1 MATYDEKL
9 VRGQQLAYA
18 ISKLKTITDA
28 KVDKETGKGLSTN
41 DYTTAEKTKLA
52 GLENTTVVDNLTSTS
67 PTSALSANQ
76 GKTLDEKI
84 KALSDSMSDLGYG
97 DMLKATY
104 DTNKDGVVDNSS
116 ALEGHPASYFATAT
130 DLDEKVDKETGKG
143 LSANDYTTV
152 EKTKLAG
159 IEEKAEVNQDAFSNF
174 LVGNIT
180 VAADTKKDTVTFIAG
195 NNVTLTADAAA
206 DSITFSAKDTT
217 YSEATDTKGGLLT
230 DAQAVKLAGLEDGAN
245 KTTVV
250 DNLTSESSTAALSA
264 KQGKQLESEINALET
279 SKANK
284 TDVPSKLSDLTDDI
298 NAANVIE
305 TIKVDGTALTVT
317 AKAVNIDL
325 SKKANAAD
333 VTALTSR
340 VSTNEGD
347 ISDIKEKLTT
357 IEENAD
363 ANVIETVKVNGT
375 ALTPDTSKAVNISV
389 PTKISDL
396 TDDVDAANK
405 INSIKVNGTTQ
416 TITSKIV
423 DIKVPTTVAELTD
436 AENYVLKSDLTNVYI
451 YKGSVADLTALKAL
465 TGQTTGWVYNV
476 EDTGMN
482 YAWNGSAWDNLG
494 TIYTFEYVTNSDV
507 DTMFA

>member
-116 ALEGHPASYFATAT
+116 ALEGHPASYFAIAT

-143 LSANDYTTV
+143 LSTNDYTTA

-180 VAADTKKDTVTFIAG
+180 VAADTKKDTVTFVAG
-195 NNVTLTADAAA
+195 NNVTLTADATA
-206 DSITFSAKDTT
+206 DSITFAAKDTT
-217 YSEATDTKGGLLT
+217 YSEATSTKGGLLT

-264 KQGKQLESEINALET
+264 KQGKQLESEIDALET
-279 SKANK
+279 NKANK

-305 TIKVDGTALTVT
+305 TVKVDGTALTVT

-325 SKKANAAD
+325 SKKADKAD

-363 ANVIETVKVNGT
+363 ANVIETIKVNST
-375 ALTPDTSKAVNISV
+375 ALTPDASKAVNISV

-405 INSIKVNGTTQ
+405 INSIKVNGSTQ

-436 AENYVLKSDLTNVYI
+436 AENYALKSDLTNVYI
-451 YKGSVADLTALKAL
+451 YKGSVTDLTALNAL

>member
-18 ISKLKTITDA
+18 ISKLKTITDG

-143 LSANDYTTV
+143 LSTNDYTTA

-180 VAADTKKDTVTFIAG
+180 VAADAKKDTITFVAG
-195 NNVTLTADAAA
+195 DNVTLTADATA
-206 DSITFSAKDTT
+206 DSITFAAKDTT
-217 YSEATDTKGGLLT
+217 YSEATSTKGGLLT

-250 DNLTSESSTAALSA
+250 DNLTSESATAALSA
-264 KQGKQLESEINALET
+264 KQGKQLESEIDALET
-279 SKANK
+279 GKANK

-298 NAANVIE
+298 SAANVIE
-305 TIKVDGTALTVT
+305 TIKVDSTALTVT
-317 AKAVNIDL
+317 GKAVNIDL
-325 SKKANAAD
+325 SKKADKAD

-340 VSTNEGD
+340 VSTNEND
-347 ISDIKEKLTT
+347 ISTIKTKLANV
-357 IEENAD
+357 EENAE
-363 ANVIETVKVNGT
+363 ANIIESIKVNGS
-375 ALTPDTSKAVNISV
+375 ALSPDASKAVDITV
-389 PTKISDL
+389 PTKLSDI
-396 TDDVDAANK
+396 TDDIDAANK
-405 INSIKVNGTTQ
+405 INSIKVNGTAQ
-416 TITSKIV
+416 TITSKSV

-436 AENYVLKSDLTNVYI
+436 ADNYALKSDLTNVYI
-451 YKGSVADLTALKAL
+451 YKGSVANLAALEAL
-465 TGQTTGWVYNV
+465 TNQTTGFVYNV

-482 YAWNGSAWDNLG
+482 YAWNGTAWDNLG
-494 TIYTFEYVTNSDV
+494 TIYTFEYVTNTDV
-507 DTMFA
+507 DSMFA